1 MSSAIKQTFPLGTPP
16 WPTADPF
23 LFCVHH
29 NDHFPPGNDDLGP
42 KASLVGRNIGSDF
55 SGKDG
60 WSMYHGSTV
69 PGFPQHPHRGFET
82 ITVMRTGYL
91 DHSDSTGA
99 RARFGPGDVQWMT
112 AGNGVVHS
120 EMMPLL
126 NRDGPNPTEFFQ
138 IWLNLPR
145 EDKKADPY
153 FTMLWD
159 DTVPAIETHDGGK
172 ATVRVVAGAI
182 DGHQPPSPPPNSW
195 ASRSESDIAV
205 WTGAMERGARF
216 ELPTGQAE
224 SNRVL
229 YAFRGDLV
237 VDGTTVEAG
246 HGVVL
251 DPAQSVVL
259 EAPSGADWLVLQG
272 RPIGEPVVQ
281 HGPFVMNT
289 PGEIKQA
296 FLDYQRTQF
305 GGWPFDTAMP
315 VHGRDAGRFAVH
327 TDGREERPEG

>member
-1 MSSAIKQTFPLGTPP
+1 MSDNVKQVFPLGTPP

-29 NDHFPPGNDDLGP
+29 NDMFPEGNEDLGP
-42 KASLVGRNIGSDF
+42 KASLIGRNIGSDF

-60 WSMYHGSTV
+60 WSMYHGSKV

-82 ITVMRTGYL
+82 ITVMRTGLL

-99 RARFGPGDVQWMT
+99 KARFGDGDVQWMT
-112 AGNGVVHS
+112 AGNGVVHA

-126 NRDGPNPTEFFQ
+126 NQDGPNHTEFFQ

-145 EDKKADPY
+145 EDKKADAY
-153 FTMLWD
+153 FTMFWD
-159 DTVPAIETHDGGK
+159 DDVPVVESNEGGR
-172 ATVRVVAGAI
+172 TEVRVIAGEL
-182 DGHQPPSPPPNSW
+182 GEHSPPKPPPNSW
-195 ASRSESDIAV
+195 ASREASDIAV
-205 WTGAMERGARF
+205 WTATMEGGARWT
-216 ELPTGQAE
+216 LPARHPE
-224 SNRVL
+224 SNRIL
-229 YAFRGDLV
+229 YAFRGDLT
-237 VDGTTVEAG
+237 VDGVDVAAG

-251 DPAQSVVL
+251 AADAEVEIV
-259 EAPSGADWLVLQG
+259 AKGDADWLVLQG

-305 GGWPFDTAMP
+305 GGWPFDTPMP
-315 VHGRDAGRFAVH
+315 VHGRDEGRFAIH
-327 TDGREERPEG
+327 TDGREERP

>member
-1 MSSAIKQTFPLGTPP
+1 MSNNVKQVFELGTPP
-16 WPTADPF
+16 WSTADPF

-29 NDHFPPGNDDLGP
+29 NDRFPAGNDQMGP
-42 KASLVGRNIGSDF
+42 NASLVGRNIGSDF

-82 ITVMRTGYL
+82 ITVMRTGLL

-99 RARFGPGDVQWMT
+99 KARFGDGDVQWMT

-126 NRDGPNPTEFFQ
+126 NQDGPNHTEFFQ

-153 FTMLWD
+153 FTMFWD
-159 DTVPAIETHDGGK
+159 DDVPVLTSGDGGK
-172 ATVRVVAGAI
+172 TEIRVIAGKLG
-182 DGHQPPSPPPNSW
+182 DNPPPKPPPNSW
-195 ASRSESDIAV
+195 ASRDESDIAV
-205 WTGAMERGARF
+205 WTAKMEGGAKWTMPAAH
-216 ELPTGQAE
+216 AE

-229 YAFRGDLV
+229 YAFNGDIA
-237 VDGTTVEAG
+237 VDGVDVTAG

-251 DPAQSVVL
+251 KPDAEVMI
-259 EAPSGADWLVLQG
+259 EAKGAVDWLLLQG

-315 VHGRDAGRFAVH
+315 VHGRDAGRFAIH
-327 TDGREERPEG
+327 TDGREERP

>member
-1 MSSAIKQTFPLGTPP
+1 MSNAIRQTFQLGTPP

-29 NDHFPPGNDDLGP
+29 NDRFPAGDENLAP

-82 ITVMRTGYL
+82 ITVMRTGFL

-99 RARFGPGDVQWMT
+99 KARFGEGDVQWMT
-112 AGNGVVHS
+112 AGNGVVHA

-126 NRDGPNPTEFFQ
+126 NQDSENPTEFFQ

-153 FTMLWD
+153 FTMFWD
-159 DTVPAIETHDGGK
+159 ESVPVLEIDDGGK
-172 ATVRVVAGAI
+172 AVIRVIAGGFDDI
-182 DGHQPPSPPPNSW
+182 DTPAPPPNSW
-195 ASRSESDIAV
+195 ASRDESDIAI
-205 WTGAMERGARF
+205 WTGQMEGGAKWT
-216 ELPTGQAE
+216 LPTGHAE

-229 YAFRGDLV
+229 YAYRGDLV
-237 VDGTTVEAG
+237 VDGQAIAAG

-251 DPAQSVVL
+251 DPTASVTI
-259 EAPSGADWLVLQG
+259 EAKSEADWLILQG

-315 VHGRDAGRFAVH
+315 VHGREAGRFAVH
-327 TDGREERPEG
+327 TDGREERP